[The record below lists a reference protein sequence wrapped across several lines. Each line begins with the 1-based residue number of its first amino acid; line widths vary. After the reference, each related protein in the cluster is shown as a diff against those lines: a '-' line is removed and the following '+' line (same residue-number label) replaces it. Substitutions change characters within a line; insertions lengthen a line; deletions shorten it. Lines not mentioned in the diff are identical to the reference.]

1 MQGVIGTT
9 WRSALLHT
17 KMPRWQLASW
27 ELLWEEGGLLL
38 SEWLLAS
45 ICVCSCAL
53 TGVVPGTA
61 PAVGAP
67 AYYFTGALAAF
78 CNDYNENLPNRM
90 FWPVNSYSGTQRR
103 HLFSSP
109 RVSAG
114 NLPALCPA
122 SSQTGLNM
130 ICSLFRL
137 PNFFAVLL
145 LPTTT
150 TTTTMKTEL
159 ENNCLKTK

>member
-1 MQGVIGTT
+1 MQGLIGTT

-53 TGVVPGTA
+53 AGVVPGTA
-61 PAVGAP
+61 PAD
-67 AYYFTGALAAF
+67 YFTGALAAF
-78 CNDYNENLPNRM
+78 RNEYNENLPNRM

-103 HLFSSP
+103 HLFSSL
-109 RVSAG
+109 RVSASRPLLTLG
-114 NLPALCPA
+114 TFLPSGP
-122 SSQTGLNM
+122 GLNV
-130 ICSLFRL
+130 ICSLFKL
-137 PNFFAVLL
+137 PNFFAMSCSCQQKQRQQQQKQLL
-145 LPTTT
+145 
-150 TTTTMKTEL
+150 K
-159 ENNCLKTK
+159 NQKSIS